1 VIAGEKLEF
10 RVFDE
15 VRVGDLLAIQ
25 TDCIAEAMVTLA
37 QSKRAMGRGGN
48 LEIKIE
54 SVHLSS
60 GETAPLRTIKDVK
73 GEGHKAAMI
82 AGMVA
87 TGVVYLPAATFCLMV
102 QGKDAVIPQAGRSH
116 CVHKWRRLA

>member
-1 VIAGEKLEF
+1 MIAGEKLEL

-87 TGVVYLPAATFCLMV
+87 TGVVYLPAATFYLMV
-102 QGKDAVIPQAGRSH
+102 QGKDAVIPEAGRSH